1 MSSLLIY
8 KGMGKSRDDL
18 KIGDKVKIIDGFD
31 ILDREF
37 RMFPVGTIGT
47 IIETCSWSDDFDFRV
62 EGYDKDGWYDTWLY
76 SKEQLEPVEED
87 INE

>member
-31 ILDREF
+31 IKDREF

>member
-62 EGYDKDGWYDTWLY
+62 EGYDKNGWYDTWLY

>member
-8 KGMGKSRDDL
+8 EGMGKSRDDL

>member
-8 KGMGKSRDDL
+8 EGMGKSRDDL

-31 ILDREF
+31 IKDREF

>member
-8 KGMGKSRDDL
+8 EGMGKSRDDL
-18 KIGDKVKIIDGFD
+18 GIGDKVKIIDGYD
-31 ILDREF
+31 IDDREL

-47 IIETCSWSDDFDFRV
+47 ITELCDWSDDYDFRV
-62 EGYDKDGWYDTWLY
+62 EGYDRDGWYDTWLY
-76 SKEQLEPVEED
+76 AKEQLEPVEEG

>member
-62 EGYDKDGWYDTWLY
+62 EGYDKNGTFCWLY
-76 SKEQLEPVEED
+76 ELMEMTLWVVVS
-87 INE
+87 